1 MRGSRLGAIEGRAS
15 GVPRRRNAQ
24 LERVEEEAKSPDAC
38 RRTKSRPCPSWRRSR
53 RAVEGLPAEDEI
65 SARMHAVSPAILAC
79 GQEIQS
85 SWREGRARTLRM
97 DPTRRARHLSTQQS
111 HTAQAG
117 GGCCSRGQRRPE
129 KDWARRTDD
138 PPGRPPSLRRSR
150 QSCRACGEVPAPSIL
165 RPRSAP
171 RGCERGPL
179 DETQLY
185 GGSVPGL

>member
-15 GVPRRRNAQ
+15 GVPRRRSA
-24 LERVEEEAKSPDAC
+24 RVDHLEEELKSTDDY
-38 RRTKSRPCPSWRRSR
+38 RRTKSRPRPSWRRSR

-79 GQEIQS
+79 GQEIHS

-97 DPTRRARHLSTQQS
+97 APTRRARHLSTQQS

-117 GGCCSRGQRRPE
+117 GGCCSRGRRRPE
-129 KDWARRTDD
+129 KEWARRTDD

-150 QSCRACGEVPAPSIL
+150 QSCLAYGEVPAPTIL

-171 RGCERGPL
+171 RGRERGPW
-179 DETQLY
+179 DETQF
-185 GGSVPGL
+185 